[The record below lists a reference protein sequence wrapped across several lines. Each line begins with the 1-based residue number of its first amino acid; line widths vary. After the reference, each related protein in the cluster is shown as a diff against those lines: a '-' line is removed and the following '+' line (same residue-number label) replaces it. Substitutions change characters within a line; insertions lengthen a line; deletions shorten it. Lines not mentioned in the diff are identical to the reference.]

1 MNSRADPI
9 RWERLTRL
17 LAPVHTQA
25 AVTCRRL
32 CRSADEGDDLYQET
46 VLRAFE
52 RLDGLRDE
60 SRFRSWFFAILLSRH
75 RSRLRR
81 ARRAPVSIEGAFE
94 PGREPAG
101 EDGSEWDEERRRADR
116 VARALSTLAPE
127 QREAIV
133 LFELEAFS
141 IEEVAGMQGVSA
153 SAVKS
158 RLARGREKLRRF
170 YLRHGNEGESA
181 PTAEARSAR
190 TRVVMAGALAPAEE
204 RSHE

>member
-1 MNSRADPI
+1 MDSRAGPI

-17 LAPVHTQA
+17 LAPIHAQA

-32 CRSADEGDDLYQET
+32 CRSIDEGDDLYQET
-46 VLRAFE
+46 ILRAFE
-52 RLDGLRDE
+52 KLDGLRDE
-60 SRFRSWFFAILLSRH
+60 SKFRSWFFATLLSRH

-81 ARRAPVSIEGAFE
+81 ARRAPVSIEGVFE

-101 EDGSEWDEERRRADR
+101 EDGTEWDEERRRADR

-133 LFELEAFS
+133 LFTLEAFS
-141 IEEVAGMQGVSA
+141 IEEVAGMQGVSV

-170 YLRHGNEGESA
+170 YLRHGSEGGSA
-181 PTAEARSAR
+181 LSAEARTR
-190 TRVVMAGALAPAEE
+190 TTAVTAGALAPAEE